1 MAIVHNRQIKRL
13 ETSNNDDK
21 VVCGFGVF
29 WESYDDSDQDRTTST
44 CRKRF
49 NLETEGIT
57 SETEG
62 FVNFESLTQE
72 TLEQWLGSEFT
83 EYDAKVR
90 ERHEERIHSIQNPVT
105 PATITREVPW

>member
-1 MAIVHNRQIKRL
+1 MAIVHNRQIHRI
-13 ETSNNDDK
+13 ETSNNDDS
-21 VVCGFGVF
+21 VVHGFTII
-29 WESYDDSDQDRTTST
+29 WDSYDDSNRDRTTST

-57 SETEG
+57 SATEG
-62 FVNFESLTQE
+62 FINFESLTQE

-90 ERHEERIHSIQNPVT
+90 ERHEQRIHAIQNPVV